1 MFNRFRYIKLT
12 PDEVT
17 LISDYRADKKV
28 ADCNVKHLETLI
40 ENSGRKPNNFLF
52 SSTNLYDF
60 FNKIFLTYYQ
70 WCSKNGVCFT
80 CSLNQMIDL
89 VIERKSST
97 KYTNQLDGSGQTH
110 QSSSS
115 LH

>member
-1 MFNRFRYIKLT
+1 M
-12 PDEVT
+12 
-17 LISDYRADKKV
+17 SDYRADKKV
-28 ADCNVKHLETLI
+28 ADRNVKHIESLI
-40 ENSGRKPNNFLF
+40 EDSSRKPNNLLN
-52 SSTNLYDF
+52 SSTYLYDF

-89 VIERKSST
+89 VIKRKSSS
-97 KYTNQLDGSGQTH
+97 KYTNQLDDSGQTH
-110 QSSSS
+110 QSSRS